1 MLRARRWWPLL
12 AALLAGAC
20 GSNAHSSTAGSATIP
35 SDPKQAVQQALAALS
50 NRAFDESFTQV
61 GRLHVTGAAPATAAR
76 LNARLRNV
84 RSTET
89 GLVQFTDV
97 HDFQAKI
104 TTSDSGTQ
112 YIRASGGKFLV
123 SSDGVH
129 YQPGPAAEEQTFDS
143 LAQTGL
149 SFLSRGA
156 EQVQDKGP
164 RTVDGTAT
172 EEYTG
177 IFPGS
182 AIKAQFGS
190 LVDVPAGSSFGRGT
204 MTIDISRAAG
214 VPVRVVDVLS
224 LTTDLATFEAGL
236 RGSMITVVTSTRSF
250 AHFGP
255 AH

>member
-1 MLRARRWWPLL
+1 MLRARRWWLL
-12 AALLAGAC
+12 L
-20 GSNAHSSTAGSATIP
+20 
-35 SDPKQAVQQALAALS
+35 
-50 NRAFDESFTQV
+50 
-61 GRLHVTGAAPATAAR
+61 APATGAR

-112 YIRASGGKFLV
+112 YIRASGGKFQV

-156 EQVQDKGP
+156 KQVQDKGP

-172 EEYTG
+172 EQYTG
-177 IFPGS
+177 LFPGS

-190 LVDVPAGSSFGRGT
+190 LDVPAGSSFGRGT

-224 LTTDLATFEAGL
+224 LTTDLATFQAGL

-250 AHFGP
+250 AHFGR